1 MKGLSK
7 AKEGVVAAA
16 EKTKQGVAEAA
27 EKTKEGV
34 LYVGKGL
41 PPFLAPPPLPARL
54 PLHPPAFAL
63 AASRP
68 SPCCP
73 RLSPCVPPGVP
84 RSPCPSP
91 GGDGTPAA
99 APPAPPP
106 PQRCD
111 PQGPCRGCSGAK
123 GVLVVAPCPWCWCR
137 GGGLGTPLLGAVP
150 LWAAQ
155 APGQRWLL
163 RSTLSHQQRCVA
175 RGRSGAEPCRVL
187 AGQRGLILPRM
198 SAPGGVPS
206 SGAPRGPILQEVPA
220 RCWPQLRAPTPA
232 PVGCLVQ
239 RHSRDAAQ
247 WCWSCAALTRVSCRD
262 RSSLVGCWGGAQP
275 PAVPLGCRQDVALA
289 HRAPPGPHAQCGAWG
304 SLTPSLS
311 VSTPR
316 EQNPRRG
323 ARRHL
328 RYGPSGS
335 PLSPGAPAPANEI
348 RG

>member
-137 GGGLGTPLLGAVP
+137 GGVWGLPCWELSPSGLLRPRGSAGCSVPLCPTSSAAWRGAGAV
-150 LWAAQ
+150 LSRAGSWRGSGGSSC
-155 APGQRWLL
+155 PG
-163 RSTLSHQQRCVA
+163 
-175 RGRSGAEPCRVL
+175 
-187 AGQRGLILPRM
+187 
-198 SAPGGVPS
+198 
-206 SGAPRGPILQEVPA
+206 
-220 RCWPQLRAPTPA
+220 
-232 PVGCLVQ
+232 
-239 RHSRDAAQ
+239 
-247 WCWSCAALTRVSCRD
+247 
-262 RSSLVGCWGGAQP
+262 
-275 PAVPLGCRQDVALA
+275 
-289 HRAPPGPHAQCGAWG
+289 
-304 SLTPSLS
+304 
-311 VSTPR
+311 
-316 EQNPRRG
+316 
-323 ARRHL
+323 
-328 RYGPSGS
+328 
-335 PLSPGAPAPANEI
+335 
-348 RG
+348 